1 VLLEKSIF
9 LHQLESS
16 LHINFNVLLGQIGT
30 MKYVGNSVLLR

>member
-16 LHINFNVLLGQIGT
+16 LHINFNVLLGQIG